1 MKFISYR
8 VGGEPGF
15 GVSDERGV
23 YALAPRLGPQ
33 YRDLRELVARDGFA
47 LAARAITG
55 AMPDFALEDVTP
67 LPPIPNPAKILCIGL
82 NYEEHRLETARQA
95 TAYPTVFT
103 RFADTQVGHRGAL
116 LKPRHSDKMD
126 YEGELAVIIGKAGR
140 DIPAEQAGRHVA
152 GYACYN
158 DVSIRDFQG
167 HTSQFTP
174 GKNFPATGGFG
185 PYLVTPDET
194 GPIGGQRITT
204 RLNGALMQDARLG
217 EMIFPIERLI
227 AYVSTWTALA
237 PGDVIST
244 GTPGGV
250 GMKRVPPVYLRAGDD
265 VVIEIEGVGRL
276 QNSVAAE

>member
-1 MKFISYR
+1 MRLLSYL

-15 GVSDERGV
+15 GICDGRGV
-23 YALAPRLGPQ
+23 FALAPRLGPQ
-33 YRDLRELVARDGFA
+33 YRDLRDLIARDGFA

-55 AMPDFALEDVTP
+55 AVPDYTLEGVTP
-67 LPPIPNPAKILCIGL
+67 LPPIPNPSKILCIGL
-82 NYEEHRLETARQA
+82 NYEDHRRETARPA

-116 LKPRHSDKMD
+116 VKPRHSDKMD

-140 DIPAEQAGRHVA
+140 DIPAEHAGRHIA

-158 DVSIRDFQG
+158 DVSIRDYQG

-185 PYLVTPDET
+185 PFLVTPDET
-194 GPIGGQRITT
+194 GPIGAQRITT
-204 RLNGALMQDARLG
+204 HLNGELMQDARLG
-217 EMIFPIERLI
+217 EMIFPVERLI
-227 AYVSTWTALA
+227 AYVSSWTALA

-265 VVIEIEGVGRL
+265 IVVEIEGVGRL
-276 QNSVAAE
+276 QNHVAAE